1 MGRQQ
6 RIDIGWREW
15 LELPEL
21 GVPAIKAKIDTGA
34 RTSALHA
41 WKLESF
47 THGGAPWVHFQ
58 LHPLQRDTTLSL
70 GCSAPV
76 HDRRMVS
83 DSGGHRERRY
93 VILTPVVMGP
103 HRWSIEMTLTD
114 RDTMLFRMLLGR
126 QAMRGLR
133 VVPDASFLT
142 APALSSAE
150 AANLYQTAT
159 GAGESPQR

>member
-1 MGRQQ
+1 MTRQ
-6 RIDIGWREW
+6 RRTDIGWREW

-21 GVPAIKAKIDTGA
+21 GVPAIKAKVDTGA

-41 WKLESF
+41 WKLEAF
-47 THGGAPWVHFQ
+47 THGGAPWIRFH
-58 LHPLQRDTTLSL
+58 LHPLQRDTSLSVR
-70 GCSAPV
+70 CSAPV
-76 HDRRMVS
+76 HDRRIVS

-93 VILTPVVMGP
+93 VIRTPVAMGP

-142 APALSSAE
+142 SPGLSSAE
-150 AANLYQTAT
+150 AAALYETAT